1 MYYFDKQAANKAIG
15 FIETFCTHTKGE
27 LSGTALILEDWQKKI
42 VGDLF
47 GWKNKKTNLRRYRT
61 AYIQIARKNGKS
73 TLAAALALLMLYVDD
88 EKGSEVYSAAS
99 NRQQAG
105 IVFEIAKGMIQNNK
119 ELNSRGKIFRNS
131 IINEGKGNF
140 YQAISSDSKTK
151 HGFNSNCVVY
161 DELHTAQN
169 RELWDA
175 LATSVGSRRQPLII
189 TITTAG
195 FDRQSICYELY
206 SYAKRI
212 LNKSLKDDTFYPCV
226 FECDID
232 DDIQDEKVWK
242 KANPNYGI
250 SLKKKYMKI
259 ESQKAMDVPSYL
271 NTFKRLHLNM
281 WTDSVSVWIPNSEWM
296 ECHQEFDY
304 DSLDGCAA
312 WGGLDLAST
321 RDLSALTLVFKVEDK
336 FVIMPYI
343 FVPKENAIKRSKI
356 DGVDYLTFIR
366 ENDVIATEGDVQDY
380 SFIRKTIND
389 LSKKYRIQSIAYD
402 RWGASQLIL
411 DLTNQDG
418 VPMSPLGQGFVS
430 LSAPTKT
437 FEREILAKNV
447 IHPNNKCLNW
457 CMSNVAIQEDAS
469 GNLKPA
475 KNRSKEKIDPVVA
488 TICAFAEMMTMDS
501 GESVYDERGLILL

>member
-475 KNRSKEKIDPVVA
+475 KNKSKEKIDPVVA

>member
-161 DELHTAQN
+161 DELHTAPN

-212 LNKSLKDDTFYPCV
+212 LDNSLKDDSFYPCV

-271 NTFKRLHLNM
+271 NTFKRLHLNI

>member
-271 NTFKRLHLNM
+271 NTFKRLHLNI
-281 WTDSVSVWIPNSEWM
+281 WTDSVSVWIPNNEWM

-475 KNRSKEKIDPVVA
+475 KNKSKEKIDPVVA

>member
-161 DELHTAQN
+161 DELHTAPN

-271 NTFKRLHLNM
+271 NTFKRLHLNI
-281 WTDSVSVWIPNSEWM
+281 WTDSVSVWIPNNEWM

>member
-161 DELHTAQN
+161 DELHTAPN

-212 LNKSLKDDTFYPCV
+212 LDKSLKDDSFYPCV

-296 ECHQEFDY
+296 ECHQEFNY
-304 DSLDGCAA
+304 DSLDGKEC

-475 KNRSKEKIDPVVA
+475 KNKSKEKIDPVVA

>member
-1 MYYFDKQAANKAIG
+1 MYYYDDKAAMKAIS
-15 FIETFCTHTKGE
+15 FIEKFCTHTKGE
-27 LSGTALILEDWQKKI
+27 LAGKPFILEEWQKKI

-47 GWKNKKTNLRRYRT
+47 GWKNKKTNLRRYRV

-73 TLAAALALLMLYVDD
+73 TLAAALALVMLYVD
-88 EKGSEVYSAAS
+88 EERGSEVYSAAS

-105 IVFEIAKGMIQNNK
+105 IVFEIAKGMIQNNS
-119 ELNSRGKIFRNS
+119 ELNKRGKIYRNS
-131 IINEGKGNF
+131 ILNETKGNF

-151 HGFNSNCVVY
+151 HGFNANCVIY
-161 DELHTAQN
+161 DELHTAPN
-169 RELWDA
+169 RELWDT

-189 TITTAG
+189 AITTAG
-195 FDRQSICYELY
+195 FDRNSICYELY
-206 SYAKRI
+206 SYGKKI
-212 LNKSLKDDTFYPCV
+212 LDKSLKDDSFYPCIW
-226 FECDID
+226 EAKTD
-232 DDIQDEKVWK
+232 DDIQCPKVWK
-242 KANPNYGI
+242 RANPNYGI
-250 SLKKKYMKI
+250 SLKKKYMEI

-271 NTFKRLHLNM
+271 NTFKRLMLNI
-281 WTDSVSVWIPNSEWM
+281 WTDSASVWIPNNEWM

-304 DSLDGCAA
+304 DSLEGKEC

-321 RDLSALTLVFKVEDK
+321 RDLSALTLVFKIEEK
-336 FVIMPYI
+336 YVIIPYI

-380 SFIRKTIND
+380 SFIRKKIND

-402 RWGASQLIL
+402 RWGASQLVL

-457 CMSNVAIQEDAS
+457 CMSNVALQEDAS
-469 GNLKPA
+469 GNIKPA
-475 KNRSKEKIDPVVA
+475 KNKSKEKIDPVVA
-488 TICAFAEMMTMDS
+488 TICAFAEMMTMDT
-501 GESVYDERGLILL
+501 GDSVYDDRGLIIL

>member
-161 DELHTAQN
+161 DELHTAPN

-206 SYAKRI
+206 SYAKKI
-212 LNKSLKDDTFYPCV
+212 LNKSLKDDSFYPCV

-271 NTFKRLHLNM
+271 NTFKRLHLNI

-296 ECHQEFDY
+296 ECHQEFNY
-304 DSLDGCAA
+304 DSLDGKEC

>member
-161 DELHTAQN
+161 DELHTAPN

-212 LNKSLKDDTFYPCV
+212 LNKSLKDDSFYPCV

-271 NTFKRLHLNM
+271 NTFKRLHLNI
-281 WTDSVSVWIPNSEWM
+281 WTDSVSVWIPNNEWM

-475 KNRSKEKIDPVVA
+475 KNKSKEKIDPVVA

>member
-356 DGVDYLTFIR
+356 DGVDYLTFVR

>member
-15 FIETFCTHTKGE
+15 FIETFITHTKGE
-27 LSGTALILEDWQKKI
+27 LTGQALKLEDWQKKI

-61 AYIQIARKNGKS
+61 AYIQLGRKNGKS
-73 TLAAALALLMLYVDD
+73 TLAASIGLYMLYADE
-88 EKGSEVYSAAS
+88 EKGSEIYSAAG

-271 NTFKRLHLNM
+271 NTFKRLHLNI
-281 WTDSVSVWIPNSEWM
+281 WTDSVSVWIPNNEWM

-475 KNRSKEKIDPVVA
+475 KNKSKEKIDPVVA

>member
-161 DELHTAQN
+161 DELHTAPN

-212 LNKSLKDDTFYPCV
+212 LDNSLKDDSFYPCV

-475 KNRSKEKIDPVVA
+475 KNKSKEKIDPVVA

>member
-161 DELHTAQN
+161 DELHTAPN

-206 SYAKRI
+206 SYAKKI
-212 LNKSLKDDTFYPCV
+212 LNKSLKDDSFYPCV

-356 DGVDYLTFIR
+356 DGVDYLTFVR

>member
-161 DELHTAQN
+161 DELHTAPN

-296 ECHQEFDY
+296 ECHQEFNY
-304 DSLDGCAA
+304 DSLEGKEC

-475 KNRSKEKIDPVVA
+475 KNKSKEKIDPVVA

>member
-27 LSGTALILEDWQKKI
+27 LTGKPLILEDWQKKI

-47 GWKNKKTNLRRYRT
+47 GWKNKKTNLRRYRN
-61 AYIQIARKNGKS
+61 AYIQVPRKNGKS
-73 TLAAALALLMLYVDD
+73 TLCAAIGLYMLYAD
-88 EKGSEVYSAAS
+88 EERGSEIYSAAG
-99 NRQQAG
+99 NRHQAG
-105 IVFEIAKGMIQNNK
+105 IVFEIAKGMIQNNQ

-151 HGFNSNCVVY
+151 HGLNSNCVLF
-161 DELHTAQN
+161 DELHTQPD
-169 RELWDA
+169 RSLFDT
-175 LATSVGSRRQPLII
+175 LTTSIGSRRQPLII
-189 TITTAG
+189 SISTAG
-195 FDRQSICYELY
+195 YDRNSICYEVY
-206 SYAKRI
+206 SYAKKV
-212 LNKSLKDDTFYPCV
+212 LDKSLKDDTFYPCIY
-226 FECDID
+226 EADID
-232 DDIQDEKVWK
+232 DDIQDEKNWK

-250 SLKKKYMKI
+250 SLKKKYMEI

-271 NTFKRLHLNM
+271 NTFKRLMLNI
-281 WTDSVSVWIPNSEWM
+281 WTDSVSVWIPNKQWM

-304 DSLDGCAA
+304 DSLEGKEC

-336 FVIMPYI
+336 FVIKPYI

-356 DGVDYLTFIR
+356 DGVDYLTFVR

-418 VPMSPLGQGFVS
+418 VPMTPIGQGFLS

-457 CMSNVAIQEDAS
+457 CMSNVAIQEDAA
-469 GNLKPA
+469 GNIKPA
-475 KNRSKEKIDPVVA
+475 KNKSKEKIDPVVA
-488 TICAFAEMMTMDS
+488 TICAFAEMMTMDNGDS
-501 GESVYDERGLILL
+501 IYDDRGLILL

>member
-161 DELHTAQN
+161 DELHTAPN

-271 NTFKRLHLNM
+271 NTFKRLHLNI
-281 WTDSVSVWIPNSEWM
+281 WTDSVSVWIPNNEWM

-475 KNRSKEKIDPVVA
+475 KNKSKEKIDPVVA

>member
-151 HGFNSNCVVY
+151 HGFNANCVIY
-161 DELHTAQN
+161 DELHTAPN

-475 KNRSKEKIDPVVA
+475 KNKSKEKIDPVVA

>member
-161 DELHTAQN
+161 DELHTAPN

-271 NTFKRLHLNM
+271 NTFKRLHLNI

-475 KNRSKEKIDPVVA
+475 KNKSKEKIDPVVA

>member
-161 DELHTAQN
+161 DELHTAPN

-212 LNKSLKDDTFYPCV
+212 LDNSLKDDSFYPCV

-271 NTFKRLHLNM
+271 NTFKRLHLNI
-281 WTDSVSVWIPNSEWM
+281 WTDSVSVWIPNNEWM

-356 DGVDYLTFIR
+356 DGVDYLTFVR

>member
-161 DELHTAQN
+161 DELHTAPN

-356 DGVDYLTFIR
+356 DGVDYLTFVR
-366 ENDVIATEGDVQDY
+366 ENEVIATEGDVQDY

-389 LSKKYRIQSIAYD
+389 LSKKYRIQSISYD

-475 KNRSKEKIDPVVA
+475 KNKSKEKIDPVVA

>member
-1 MYYFDKQAANKAIG
+1 M
-15 FIETFCTHTKGE
+15 
-27 LSGTALILEDWQKKI
+27 
-42 VGDLF
+42 
-47 GWKNKKTNLRRYRT
+47 
-61 AYIQIARKNGKS
+61 
-73 TLAAALALLMLYVDD
+73 
-88 EKGSEVYSAAS
+88 
-99 NRQQAG
+99 
-105 IVFEIAKGMIQNNK
+105 
-119 ELNSRGKIFRNS
+119 
-131 IINEGKGNF
+131 
-140 YQAISSDSKTK
+140 
-151 HGFNSNCVVY
+151 
-161 DELHTAQN
+161 
-169 RELWDA
+169 
-175 LATSVGSRRQPLII
+175 
-189 TITTAG
+189 
-195 FDRQSICYELY
+195 
-206 SYAKRI
+206 
-212 LNKSLKDDTFYPCV
+212 KDDTFYPCV

-271 NTFKRLHLNM
+271 NTFKRLHLNI
-281 WTDSVSVWIPNSEWM
+281 WTDSVSVWIPNNEWM

-475 KNRSKEKIDPVVA
+475 KNKSKEKIDPVVA

>member
-161 DELHTAQN
+161 DELHTAPN

-281 WTDSVSVWIPNSEWM
+281 WTDSVSVWIPNNEWM

-475 KNRSKEKIDPVVA
+475 KNKSKEKIDPVVA

>member
-161 DELHTAQN
+161 DELHTAPN

-475 KNRSKEKIDPVVA
+475 KNKSKEKIDPVVA

>member
-161 DELHTAQN
+161 DELHTAPN

-212 LNKSLKDDTFYPCV
+212 LDNSLKDDSFYPCV

-271 NTFKRLHLNM
+271 NTFKRLHLNI

-475 KNRSKEKIDPVVA
+475 KNKSKEKIDPVVA

>member
-206 SYAKRI
+206 SYAKKI
-212 LNKSLKDDTFYPCV
+212 LNKSLKDDSFYPCV

-281 WTDSVSVWIPNSEWM
+281 WTDSVSVWIPNNEWM